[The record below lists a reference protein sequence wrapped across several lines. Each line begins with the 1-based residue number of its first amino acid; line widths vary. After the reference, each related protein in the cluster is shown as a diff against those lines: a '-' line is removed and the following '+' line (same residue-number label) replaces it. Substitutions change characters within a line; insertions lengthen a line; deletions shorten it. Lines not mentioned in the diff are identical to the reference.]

1 MSISKETAELLK
13 TYFAAAANLYAV
25 ISLRKLLE
33 IYNSQNE
40 PISEEDICEFADSVD
55 GGITHYY
62 ILSPQELY
70 EDENKP
76 EVKPIDRELLAE
88 HLVIFGD
95 RNEYEMI
102 KARSR
107 GFEYYVPPKSN
118 FIKRADEFYIEKTPE
133 FISVRAYL
141 RNRPEF
147 SREKADEM
155 AEEVQ
160 FILTASNGAV
170 EKAVAD
176 VQRMGL
182 EFKNERE
189 YEDFYILCSE
199 AAYNT
204 RLPIYRGNTHDELYG
219 GK

>member
-13 TYFAAAANLYAV
+13 IYFAAAANLYAV

-55 GGITHYY
+55 GNITHYY

-88 HLVIFGD
+88 HLVIFDD

-107 GFEYYVPPKSN
+107 EFEYYVPPKAN
-118 FIKRADEFYIEKTPE
+118 FIKRADQFYIEKTPE

-147 SREKADEM
+147 SRDRADEI
-155 AEEVQ
+155 AEDAQSVLSS
-160 FILTASNGAV
+160 FNGDVA
-170 EKAVAD
+170 EAVAEA
-176 VQRMGL
+176 QRMGL

-199 AAYNT
+199 SAYNT
-204 RLPIYRGNTHDELYG
+204 RFPIYRGNTRSELYG